1 MWGGGGDNERKTS
14 RRTGEME
21 GQVRQA
27 LEGESQVNVRL
38 SMSQGGQGSR
48 RRQMVVEEE
57 PSPKSER

>member
-14 RRTGEME
+14 RRTGET

>member
-38 SMSQGGQGSR
+38 SMSQGGSGQ
-48 RRQMVVEEE
+48 QEEANGGGGGAL
-57 PSPKSER
+57 PQK